1 MKVALVVNFEKANAT
16 GIAEKVAATLKG
28 HATLLCDGK
37 TGAVLKN
44 KGVEI
49 CNSCFEYCDLLV
61 VIGGDGTIIHA
72 AKKAAVYNRPV
83 LGINAG
89 RIGYLASIEP
99 SDIEKLPE
107 IIAGDYTVDE
117 RIMLNVLH
125 KKRGGAKEYTAFND
139 VVLSKGALS
148 RMTDIK
154 LSVDEHILRYRADGL
169 IVATPTGSTAYSLSA
184 GGPVVEPSVG
194 NILVTPICPYEF
206 IKKPI
211 ILPSEARLS
220 VAADT
225 DGDREF
231 FLTVDGE
238 IAVKIEKTDRVYI
251 KKSNKT
257 VKLIKYRA
265 ESFLDRLE
273 RKLQQN

>member
-28 HATLLCDGK
+28 RATLICDGK

-44 KGVEI
+44 SGVAV
-49 CNSCFEYCDLLV
+49 CNSCFEECDMLI
-61 VIGGDGTIIHA
+61 VIGGDGTIIHS

-99 SDIEKLPE
+99 SDIEMLPE
-107 IIAGDYTVDE
+107 IITGDYTVDE

-125 KKRGGAKEYTAFND
+125 KKRGSAKEYTAFND

-148 RMTDIK
+148 RMTDIE

-211 ILPSEARLS
+211 ILPSEAKLS
-220 VAADT
+220 AVADT
-225 DGDREF
+225 DGDHEF

-238 IAVKIEKTDRVYI
+238 IAVKVEKTDRVYI
-251 KKSNKT
+251 KKSNRT
-257 VKLIKYRA
+257 VKLIKCRA

>member
-1 MKVALVVNFEKANAT
+1 MCCT
-16 GIAEKVAATLKG
+16 
-28 HATLLCDGK
+28 
-37 TGAVLKN
+37 
-44 KGVEI
+44 
-49 CNSCFEYCDLLV
+49 
-61 VIGGDGTIIHA
+61 
-72 AKKAAVYNRPV
+72 
-83 LGINAG
+83 
-89 RIGYLASIEP
+89 
-99 SDIEKLPE
+99 
-107 IIAGDYTVDE
+107 
-117 RIMLNVLH
+117 

-148 RMTDIK
+148 RMTDIE

-265 ESFLDRLE
+265 ESFF
-273 RKLQQN
+273 